1 MYLDLLNSTNFS
13 KLSKTMYF
21 ITFEGPEGSGK
32 TTQIKLLQQFLT
44 SMGIETVTTR
54 EPGGTPAGDRIRSV
68 LLDKDC
74 GNLEAETE
82 LFLMLAQRCEHLHKV
97 ILPALAAGKTVLCD
111 RYFDSSMAYQGYA
124 RGIGAEKVRDIH
136 ETFLPG
142 FLPDVTILL
151 QIAPEKGLERA
162 RHGGRKQ
169 LDRIESETLAF
180 HQKVF
185 DGYNAVAANEPE
197 RFIVVHGE
205 GEPTHISARIISE
218 LQRRCS
224 KLGCN

>member
-1 MYLDLLNSTNFS
+1 MMNFS
-13 KLSKTMYF
+13 KSPEIMYF

-32 TTQIKLLQQFLT
+32 TTQIKLLQQ
-44 SMGIETVTTR
+44 SIASQGIETITTR
-54 EPGGTPAGDRIRSV
+54 EPGGTLAGDRIRSV

-74 GNLEAETE
+74 GSLEAETE

-124 RGIGAEKVRDIH
+124 RGLSPEKIRAIH
-136 ETFLPG
+136 EAFLPG

-151 QIAPEKGLERA
+151 QISPEKGLERA

-185 DGYNAVAANEPE
+185 AGYNAVAASEPE
-197 RFIVVHGE
+197 RFIVVQAD
-205 GEPTHISARIISE
+205 GEPAEISVKILNE
-218 LQRRCS
+218 LQKRCNGFGGNS
-224 KLGCN
+224 